1 VEFLREFKPLECGCC
16 NGIIGFQHRVTG
28 VFLCNPDC
36 LDQHQGLGETAPKKA
51 SHSSRHVEVY
61 AQDVVDD
68 TNDTNATSGTKLL
81 APHFTSMPTF
91 VKPSGQAARGDNP
104 KVISNPNLEKTVSE
118 MMENVLPK
126 LKIDEPKPVENR
138 SSPWM
143 YNECQFSQNLVDG
156 AFVKIFFVYNIN
168 KVQVG
173 ADADETTLLELHD
186 KINEIFRTKNGKSLI
201 IRYHVQMHYSLF

>member
-1 VEFLREFKPLECGCC
+1 
-16 NGIIGFQHRVTG
+16 
-28 VFLCNPDC
+28 

-51 SHSSRHVEVY
+51 SHSSRHVEVH
-61 AQDVVDD
+61 AQDVVDN

-104 KVISNPNLEKTVSE
+104 KIIPNPNLEKTVSE

-138 SSPWM
+138 DSPWM
-143 YNECQFSQNLVDG
+143 YNECRFSQHLVDG
-156 AFVKIFFVYNIN
+156 AFVKITFVYNIN
-168 KVQVG
+168 QVQIV
-173 ADADETTLLELHD
+173 ADDDVSTSLELHD
-186 KINEIFRTKNGKSLI
+186 KINDIFRTKNGKSLI
-201 IRYHVQMHYSLF
+201 IRHHVQMHYSLV